1 MAERKARASPSAT
14 CEGVFSGKVPRLSDA
29 PPERSEVEIRMMPKR
44 EARTPISFWMVKVSM
59 CRMAPKR
66 RVKTEE
72 VEVRIVEEATVV
84 YLRQAATK

>member
-1 MAERKARASPSAT
+1 
-14 CEGVFSGKVPRLSDA
+14 LSEA
-29 PPERSEVEIRMMPKR
+29 PPERSEVEMRMMPKR
-44 EARTPISFWMVKVSM
+44 EASTPRSFWMVKTSM
-59 CRMAPKR
+59 WRIAPKR